1 MLIDSP
7 RLKRGDREAWEDRK
21 RYDEVISH
29 SPRIPV
35 ITERAREDIRIFAE
49 QGPCFVS
56 TSWGKDSVVLAHLA
70 ATSGVVLPLC

>member
-49 QGPCFVS
+49 QGPCSANMRWFLLI
-56 TSWGKDSVVLAHLA
+56 WQ
-70 ATSGVVLPLC
+70 PLVAWYFLYVGFG